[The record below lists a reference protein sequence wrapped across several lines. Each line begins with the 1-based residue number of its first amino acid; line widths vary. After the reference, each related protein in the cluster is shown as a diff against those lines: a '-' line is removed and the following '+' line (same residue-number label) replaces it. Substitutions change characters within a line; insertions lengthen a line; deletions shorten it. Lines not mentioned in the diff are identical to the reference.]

1 MFHCEL
7 DQDRGFRAAAALI
20 EKLAAP
26 IMKFIPLH
34 LLAAAAVAAEQPDPP
49 FAATPQTMLQTLV
62 PSHAGLQM
70 QKCRVRMPD
79 NVKDI

>member
-1 MFHCEL
+1 
-7 DQDRGFRAAAALI
+7 
-20 EKLAAP
+20 
-26 IMKFIPLH
+26 MKFIPLH
-34 LLAAAAVAAEQPDPP
+34 LLAAAAVAAEQPIPPVPDKQPDPP